1 MISRKWIFQL
11 IFWWCIYWISIL
23 PFLTKAQNTVN
34 PITLPPLTNLV
45 TDYSAVLDSTVLSWL
60 NNEAFAIQQQTSA
73 EIASVLFPNRNWNEL
88 FDIGMRLFR
97 ESGVWSAEKNN
108 GLLLLIATEEK
119 KLRIIVGYWL
129 EWLFPDIWIRD
140 LIETKIRPL
149 VNEWQRKQAI
159 TAYHQSVLERLQTE
173 PEEAAMNNEEI
184 ALTIR
189 DLLCFIVWWA
199 TTLYAFKSLRKK
211 PITQKKESW
220 PFWPFFWLIILI
232 LLWLPG
238 IVWAFFG
245 YFFWLIFGSAQ
256 TPQSGRWNGQWLW
269 PRWGRSSSGWWMSGG
284 FGWFWWGS
292 SWWGGAGD

>member
-1 MISRKWIFQL
+1 MIRTKRSHHSTYRKSNQSRSWCRKLTQLIFSLLMISRKWIFQL

-149 VNEWQRKQAI
+149 VNEWQRKQCSVAALA
-159 TAYHQSVLERLQTE
+159 TPRAYSSCPIWKASAARPRSDRKLSRL
-173 PEEAAMNNEEI
+173 
-184 ALTIR
+184 
-189 DLLCFIVWWA
+189 
-199 TTLYAFKSLRKK
+199 
-211 PITQKKESW
+211 
-220 PFWPFFWLIILI
+220 
-232 LLWLPG
+232 
-238 IVWAFFG
+238 
-245 YFFWLIFGSAQ
+245 
-256 TPQSGRWNGQWLW
+256 
-269 PRWGRSSSGWWMSGG
+269 
-284 FGWFWWGS
+284 
-292 SWWGGAGD
+292 